1 MIGSLRENWKYTWKA
16 IWARLDKST
25 TGPDDLF
32 ARLYRVARPY
42 LADPPELQQEI
53 GILNH
58 RATAKAFFRTLTSG
72 SFNGEQAIIAFLED
86 TYQDL
91 ATLANGCAPF
101 YREKCRDFLATYN
114 LPYRICN
121 DFDIRLML
129 VGPMASL
136 YQELRL
142 LNEQDTHLA
151 GLMDDFEQ
159 SFHRY
164 TSKHQEADLR
174 VALGRFS
181 NYLEALAQRTLKI
194 AGTNRGLGSLAK
206 SIKTWP
212 HQTLCEA
219 IGKIYGFCSDYP
231 GIRHPGNPQAK
242 LRNLKEIDAVSLCCL
257 FLGFSGYLTDEIH
270 ESELIEA

>member
-1 MIGSLRENWKYTWKA
+1 MIGSLRENWKHTWKA
-16 IWARLDKST
+16 IWSRLDKST
-25 TGPDDLF
+25 ASPDDLF
-32 ARLYRVARPY
+32 ARLYRVSRLY
-42 LADPPELQQEI
+42 LANPPGLQQEI
-53 GILNH
+53 GILND
-58 RATAKAFFRTLTSG
+58 RDTAKAFFRSLTSS

-91 ATLANGCAPF
+91 ASLGDGCAPF
-101 YREKCRDFLATYN
+101 YKEKCRDFLATYN

-136 YQELRL
+136 YQELHL
-142 LNEQDTHLA
+142 LNENDFHLSF
-151 GLMDDFEQ
+151 LIDDFEQ

-164 TSKHQEADLR
+164 CSKHKEADLR

-181 NYLEALAQRTLKI
+181 NYLEALTHRTLKLT
-194 AGTNRGLGSLAK
+194 GTNQGLGTLAK
-206 SIKTWP
+206 SITTWP
-212 HQTLCEA
+212 HKTLCDA

-231 GIRHPGNPQAK
+231 GIRHPGNPEAK
-242 LRNLKEIDAVSLCCL
+242 LRDLKEIDAVSLCCL